1 LNREKQKF
9 QFSFF
14 VVDFRREDLVITI
27 NWKHVIFMQSNVTF
41 YGSPPV
47 RLPKSQILFRTN
59 FHNTTTKEQSYLF
72 KTERFTCS
80 TFKFTFT
87 HSLTKSDESAV
98 IFRLPE
104 EIVELG
110 GGIKR
115 EQCVEYGQDT

>member
-1 LNREKQKF
+1 L
-9 QFSFF
+9 
-14 VVDFRREDLVITI
+14 LITI
-27 NWKHVIFMQSNVTF
+27 NWKRVVFIQSNAHF

-47 RLPKSQILFRTN
+47 RLPRSQILFRTN
-59 FHNTTTKEQSYLF
+59 FNNKTTNEHSYLF
-72 KTERFTCS
+72 KTERFTRS

-87 HSLTKSDESAV
+87 QSLRKTQESTV

-115 EQCVEYGQDT
+115 EQSVEFGQDT